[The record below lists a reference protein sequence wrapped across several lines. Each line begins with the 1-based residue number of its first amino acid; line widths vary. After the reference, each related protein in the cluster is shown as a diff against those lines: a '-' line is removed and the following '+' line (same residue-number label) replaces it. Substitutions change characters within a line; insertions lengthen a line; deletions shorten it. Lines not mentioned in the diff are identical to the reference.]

1 VQNLKMTKREKALLT
16 ILIAEIHGC
25 QDMEGV
31 KAITESWVKAND
43 LHPEEVETLTEEQM
57 QARFSQVRR

>member
-1 VQNLKMTKREKALLT
+1 MQNLKMTKREKALLT